1 MEQIKM
7 EVTPYQ
13 KMRIFGGSGRIS
25 SIITEDGYN
34 NLLDLMGKA
43 MEEIDT
49 GQYESFEKLTLHKE
63 KGCLGTPAG
72 DIQLLINF
80 LGWMVQVLDEK
91 ETDEAG
97 SNLPFPSHPEELR

>member
-1 MEQIKM
+1 MKQINM

-49 GQYESFEKLTLHKE
+49 GQYESFKMLTLHKE

-91 ETDEAG
+91 ETDEVA
-97 SNLPFPSHPEELR
+97 SNLPSEEL